1 MDITR
6 ECLIM
11 LCLSKETTE
20 KQFPDTGLSKCSW
33 YNNQHIP
40 ILFHIS
46 DFVENALVVD
56 FPVKVSWRTRAPR
69 VAGHIHQV
77 SRVVPD
83 WRRELVNKYILNF
96 LIVQVRWY
104 ELVIEYIFEFQSGPC
119 AKLTSTYCQLF
130 HCDMALV
137 LPPSPAE
144 NYSAIISKNYRFY

>member
-11 LCLSKETTE
+11 SCLSKETTE

-56 FPVKVSWRTRAPR
+56 FPVKVSGRTRAPR

-83 WRRELVNKYILNF
+83 WWYELVEKFIFNF
-96 LIVQVRWY
+96 LIVQYERY
-104 ELVIEYIFEFQSGPC
+104 ELSIEFISEFQSGPC

-130 HCDMALV
+130 HCDMALAP
-137 LPPSPAE
+137 PPSPAE
-144 NYSAIISKNYRFY
+144 NYSAIISKNYRFF